1 MGTSNMFDGKN
12 DKHSSLLPEDYLID
26 DETPIESWKSV
37 KSYVSKNIND
47 DSYGSKE
54 TAIRKYLRASGGT
67 KTIVQNRSGKVAAK
81 SIGLLMH
88 NIETNGYF
96 YAFGQL
102 GVDCTNKSIEEIFS
116 ELIPA
121 IVPDSKTKEDGC
133 ARQATQE
140 ALSVLYDYVVDNN
153 LDLRC
158 LDNIPE
164 ELIQF
169 VISEFITAYLWS
181 LFLSDMSIRFEKYQS
196 DGDVSFEKQE
206 EYKSIIHSVVDIEY
220 NKHSLD
226 GISTDKVVTV
236 LMEKCYSM
244 LEGVEL

>member
-12 DKHSSLLPEDYLID
+12 DKHSSLLPDDYLID

-37 KSYVSKNIND
+37 KSYVSKNINN
-47 DSYGSKE
+47 DSYGSKD

-67 KTIVQNRSGKVAAK
+67 KTIVQNKSGKVAAK
-81 SIGLLMH
+81 SIGILMH
-88 NIETNGYF
+88 NIATSGYS

-102 GVDCTNKSIEEIFS
+102 GIDCANKSIEEIFS

-140 ALSVLYDYVVDNN
+140 ALSVLYDYVVDND
-153 LDLRC
+153 LDINC
-158 LDNIPE
+158 LDNISE
-164 ELIQF
+164 DMIRL

-196 DGDVSFEKQE
+196 NGEISFEKQE

-220 NKHSLD
+220 DKNSLD
-226 GISTDKVVTV
+226 DIPADKVVTF